1 MQIDD
6 IYSLIEIEDDA
17 AASAALERYSAMQLE
32 TALVMLSEPIKLSF
46 AQRMM
51 ARAFGI
57 DVPVSIDR
65 FTRLIRDTLTK
76 KEAEQELALITHI
89 EAGFLP

>member
-6 IYSLIEIEDDA
+6 IYSLTQIEDDA
-17 AASAALERYSAMQLE
+17 ATSAALERYSAIQLE
-32 TALVMLSEPIKLSF
+32 MALSTLSEPIKLSF

-57 DVPVSIDR
+57 DVPVAIDR

-76 KEAEQELALITHI
+76 KEAAQELALMAHI